1 MEAPDYL
8 QHKIETFRKRMEQ
21 QAKEKGLTH
30 PDTINS
36 AKKLDDLLNID
47 IKEKL
52 ERILLIRIKEV
63 FEKEFKR

>member
-1 MEAPDYL
+1 MQSEEYI
-8 QHKIETFRKRMEQ
+8 QHKIETFRKRLEQ
-21 QAKEKGLTH
+21 EAKEKGLTH
-30 PDTINS
+30 PDTLKS

-47 IKEKL
+47 IKKKL